1 MIKVPDLTANNALE
15 FSGELQDY
23 QLSEGEVFDFSEVHN
38 CDPFPMLVVSR
49 TIWQLRKHSDV
60 KKCVAHE
67 CKNGYAEHMRFS
79 SMLRRLLHIC
89 IIIFMQI
96 AAAVLKS
103 EISSNNLLKNIG
115 FKGNRS
121 C

>member
-67 CKNGYAEHMRFS
+67 CKNVWHMS
-79 SMLRRLLHIC
+79 VKMDMQNIC
-89 IIIFMQI
+89 VF
-96 AAAVLKS
+96 
-103 EISSNNLLKNIG
+103 IG
-115 FKGNRS
+115 Q
-121 C
+121 

>member
-60 KKCVAHE
+60 KNVWHRSAKMDMQNICV
-67 CKNGYAEHMRFS
+67 F
-79 SMLRRLLHIC
+79 
-89 IIIFMQI
+89 
-96 AAAVLKS
+96 
-103 EISSNNLLKNIG
+103 IG
-115 FKGNRS
+115 Q
-121 C
+121 